1 MFIMKNIQEYPMK
14 RISFFAF
21 ALIYTIFSSLTAF
34 GAVTTEKTRSAANAL
49 TLDAQAAILMDAG
62 TGEIIYSKNINER
75 LYPASITKL
84 MTVLLCLEN
93 CQKDEEITFSENAV
107 YSIEPGS
114 SHIAIVPGEV
124 LTVEQCLYGIM
135 LQSANEV
142 SNAVAEH
149 IDGSIED
156 FCLHMTQRAKE
167 LGCENTN
174 FVNPNGLHDEN
185 HYTSAKDM
193 ALIAKKLLK
202 FPYFKEIM
210 ASVYYEIPPTNLQSE
225 TRYLHGQNQLIKP
238 ASIFYYEYCEG
249 GKTGFTNEAGNTL
262 VAYAK
267 KDDTELISVVLKSTG
282 YGEYTDT
289 KALFD
294 YGFENY
300 HTVQLGN
307 ETATLGSMDIIKSG
321 GEKVLDTVEG
331 TLAQTVFATIP
342 SEYSAAEVQQSID
355 ITPSTETLIVK
366 GSKMGT
372 AVYTLN
378 GETVAEADIIAKR
391 SASVPIE
398 DTAEPKPPVNFKLV
412 IVILIFVGVLL
423 ILWRIINSKIQKE
436 RRKRRRRKRRAAQRA
451 AMENKNEISSN

>member
-1 MFIMKNIQEYPMK
+1 
-14 RISFFAF
+14 
-21 ALIYTIFSSLTAF
+21 
-34 GAVTTEKTRSAANAL
+34 
-49 TLDAQAAILMDAG
+49 
-62 TGEIIYSKNINER
+62 
-75 LYPASITKL
+75 
-84 MTVLLCLEN
+84 
-93 CQKDEEITFSENAV
+93 
-107 YSIEPGS
+107 
-114 SHIAIVPGEV
+114 
-124 LTVEQCLYGIM
+124 
-135 LQSANEV
+135 
-142 SNAVAEH
+142 
-149 IDGSIED
+149 
-156 FCLHMTQRAKE
+156 
-167 LGCENTN
+167 
-174 FVNPNGLHDEN
+174 
-185 HYTSAKDM
+185 
-193 ALIAKKLLK
+193 
-202 FPYFKEIM
+202 
-210 ASVYYEIPPTNLQSE
+210 
-225 TRYLHGQNQLIKP
+225 
-238 ASIFYYEYCEG
+238 
-249 GKTGFTNEAGNTL
+249 
-262 VAYAK
+262 
-267 KDDTELISVVLKSTG
+267 VLKSTG